1 MHICSVRVAASQS
14 NIVFNGSR
22 EGSSSVNTHTGS
34 VSVSEARSVSPGMNI
49 MNMKNVAMRKYDD
62 IVCLNGMCQK
72 CVKCTDTDAKL
83 PTCDMKYKKKKHT
96 VAKPGPKS
104 RNVQIHLYFQQ
115 LDSLGRGAV
124 GEITPIKRKLLNSG
138 HVVKIVQSFDVAA
151 DSLPGESQSVKY
163 IYWIYHLL

>member
-1 MHICSVRVAASQS
+1 MHICSVRVAASQC

-34 VSVSEARSVSPGMNI
+34 VSVAGPQSNIVSEARSVSPGMNI

-72 CVKCTDTDAKL
+72 CVKCTNTDAKR

-104 RNVQIHLYFQQ
+104 KECPNPPLSSTVRFVRKG
-115 LDSLGRGAV
+115 GRG
-124 GEITPIKRKLLNSG
+124 GNNTYKTKTT
-138 HVVKIVQSFDVAA
+138 
-151 DSLPGESQSVKY
+151 
-163 IYWIYHLL
+163 